1 MEGFVKKIQN
11 LIENSFKKL
20 TDKIDDNLIIRD
32 VSKLKSNT
40 FTQTF
45 TITGKGVVK
54 SLTIMLGNTLTDTVS
69 IVVDGNETVFR
80 MGENGLYQN
89 TTVYSKVFT
98 INEPIPFNSKF
109 SVKGTNSNLQ
119 GNIIYSLKE

>member
-1 MEGFVKKIQN
+1 MEGFIKKIQN
-11 LIENSFKKL
+11 LIENSLKKL
-20 TDKIDDNLIIRD
+20 ADKIDDDLIIRD

-54 SLTIMLGNTLTDTVS
+54 SITIMLGNTLTDSVS
-69 IVVDGNETVFR
+69 IVVDGNETTLRV
-80 MGENGLYQN
+80 GENGLYQN
-89 TTVYSKVFT
+89 TTNYSKVLT

-109 SVKGTNSNLQ
+109 TLKGTNSNLQ
-119 GNIIYSLKE
+119 GNIIYALKE

>member
-1 MEGFVKKIQN
+1 MEGFIKKIQN
-11 LIENSFKKL
+11 LIENSLKKL
-20 TDKIDDNLIIRD
+20 ADKIDDDLMTRD

-54 SLTIMLGNTLTDTVS
+54 SITIMLGNTLTDSVS
-69 IVVDGNETVFR
+69 IVVDGNETTLRV
-80 MGENGLYQN
+80 GENGLYQN
-89 TTVYSKVFT
+89 TTVYSKVLT

-109 SVKGTNSNLQ
+109 SLKGTNSNLQ
-119 GNIIYSLKE
+119 GNIIYLLKG

>member
-20 TDKIDDNLIIRD
+20 VDKIDDNLIIRD

-54 SLTIMLGNTLTDTVS
+54 SITMILGGTLTDTVS
-69 IVVDGNETVFR
+69 IVVDGNETIFR
-80 MGENGLYQN
+80 VGENGLYQN
-89 TTVYSKVFT
+89 VTPHGRVLT

-109 SVKGTNSNLQ
+109 SLKGKNSYLQ
-119 GNIIYSLKE
+119 GNIIYLLE